1 MRMDK
6 IEPHLVKERM
16 QQDRAAL
23 KASLSAL
30 GDRFARP
37 GVATDLLNH
46 AQTVGQ
52 VARANP
58 VIVSV
63 LGAGLAWYMLRRKPE
78 PVLENGLSGTSFEA
92 KARWEDE
99 GGPAQ
104 PIEDDDFDWIE
115 EAEALRAQ
123 ANVSLHKL
131 ESLALDGLDYAKQR
145 AAVLADLAQDVRKAM
160 RRGLEQ
166 LSSSAQD
173 RILAAREA
181 AYEAQLSLRNSTAKV
196 VNDHPVAVTSAALAL
211 GAAVTAAWLRQPSQE
226 RKLAKERDRL
236 LEETRRLLA
245 HERRRAHEAMDILAG
260 SRGLRNSS

>member
-6 IEPHLVKERM
+6 IQPDQIKERM

-30 GDRFARP
+30 GDRFTLP
-37 GVATDLLNH
+37 GVGTDLLGH
-46 AQTVGQ
+46 AQTLGK

-58 VIVSV
+58 AVVSV
-63 LGAGLAWYMLRRKPE
+63 LGAGLAWYMLRRRAETAE
-78 PVLENGLSGTSFEA
+78 PTGLSGTVYEA

-99 GGPAQ
+99 GGPVQ
-104 PIEDDDFDWIE
+104 PIEDDDFDWME

-123 ANVSLHKL
+123 ANASLHKL
-131 ESLALDGLDYAKQR
+131 ESLTLDGLEYAKQR
-145 AAVLADLAQDVRKAM
+145 GAVLAELAQDVRKAM
-160 RRGLEQ
+160 RRGLDQ
-166 LSSSAQD
+166 LSSAAQD

-181 AYEAQLSLRNSTAKV
+181 AYEAQLSLRTSTAKV

-211 GAAVTAAWLRQPSQE
+211 GAAVAAAWMRQPSQE
-226 RKLAKERDRL
+226 RNMAQERDRL

-260 SRGLRNSS
+260 SRGMRNSS